1 LAAGWTDDSNVDPD
15 SPRSRPRLPWWLP
28 VALLAPV
35 LAFVGLIGLGD
46 DAPVD
51 LYTDDLSEAS
61 VDAVPAVATTE
72 STVETGSP
80 TATGAAPSD
89 AGEDTS
95 SSTEF
100 AAADD
105 ATTPSSPGTAV
116 DAPTSAVAGGGVTS
130 TPTTAPAS
138 ATPSGATPDESSAP
152 VVSTPGVDGV
162 VASPDGTGTAGDEAD
177 VWCEIEVRSD
187 DGVIRWADAGRT
199 AVFRK
204 NDAWYHTPD
213 EAAVAILIPE
223 EVDTGDEYI
232 LRLWNGGTDDVPCTF
247 VAAATEIAAPATTAP
262 APTTTTS
269 TTTTVPEGLAFTEL
283 PDPIAIPGGP
293 VQMGFNVDLWG
304 ADRTTYWND
313 LEATPGN
320 GRLIAHEFKSFTK
333 NLNMPVYEWHMN
345 EGRDL
350 LLTWN
355 GTTASSILDGT
366 HDAWIRHHAQELKTL
381 PGTVKLRFWHEPDV
395 SYKANWIEGDPQ
407 NYIDAWMYVR
417 GIFVEEGAVDN
428 IEWVWCPTAW
438 NWEQQGALFYPGD
451 DNVDWI
457 CADGYSGMNLNKPL
471 DPIADEF
478 TAFQA
483 WADQHPSKPILI
495 AEFGAT
501 ERDPG
506 DRAAWVQGIPGWVNA
521 SPNIRAVVYFDYDKR
536 SEQPWD
542 WRLRTEADAWQA
554 MLDVLGA
561 APFGN

>member
-1 LAAGWTDDSNVDPD
+1 MAEHTDHSGVDPD
-15 SPRSRPRLPWWLP
+15 TRSRPRLPWWLP

-35 LAFVGLIGLGD
+35 LALIGFIGLGD
-46 DAPVD
+46 EAPVD
-51 LYTDDLSEAS
+51 LYTDDLGAAAEVAVVAPAAASTETTVPRASTSAEAGE
-61 VDAVPAVATTE
+61 PAAATTDARSAIASNDNE
-72 STVETGSP
+72 EVEP
-80 TATGAAPSD
+80 
-89 AGEDTS
+89 
-95 SSTEF
+95 
-100 AAADD
+100 
-105 ATTPSSPGTAV
+105 
-116 DAPTSAVAGGGVTS
+116 
-130 TPTTAPAS
+130 TAPAS
-138 ATPSGATPDESSAP
+138 AVASGNISVSPEADAPTADASAAPASESSAP
-152 VVSTPGVDGV
+152 VVSTPGIDGV
-162 VASPDGTGTAGDEAD
+162 VASPDGTGAPDAD
-177 VWCEIEVRSD
+177 PEVWCQIEVRAE
-187 DGVIRWADAGRT
+187 DGVIRWEDAGRT

-213 EAAVAILIPE
+213 EAAVAILIPDS
-223 EVDTGDEYI
+223 VDTDDEYI

-247 VAAATEIAAPATTAP
+247 VAAATEVAAPATTT
-262 APTTTTS
+262 APTTSTTT

-283 PDPIAIPGGP
+283 PDPIAVPGGP

-304 ADRTTYWND
+304 TDRTNYWDD
-313 LEATPGN
+313 LEAAPGS

-333 NLNMPVYEWHMN
+333 NLNMSVYEWHMN

-355 GTTASSILDGT
+355 GTNASSILDGT
-366 HDAWIRHHAQELKTL
+366 HDAWIRHHAQELQTL

-395 SYKANWIEGDPQ
+395 SYKVSWIDGDPQ

-417 GIFVEEGAVDN
+417 GIFVEEGAVEN

-457 CADGYSGMNLNKPL
+457 CADGYSGMNLSKPL

-483 WADQHPSKPILI
+483 WADQHPTKPILI

-506 DRAAWVQGIPGWVNA
+506 DRAAWVQGIPSWVNA

-542 WRLRTEADAWQA
+542 WRLRTEPDAWQA
-554 MLDVLGA
+554 MLDVLGS